1 MISHAPRFTIP
12 FFGFGVIVVDQLA
25 AFQKYM
31 LACPRFISA
40 HTVKSMRVKFC
51 LPILVICVSALL
63 FSCNRS
69 SNPSAR
75 RLLIYTPHGQD
86 LLREFIARYKAQHP
100 GTDVQFLD
108 MGSREI
114 LERVRAER
122 NRPQA
127 DLWWGA
133 AHTTFQTA
141 AEENLLAPYQ
151 PTWTGSVP
159 NASRDP
165 QDRWYGT
172 YQTPE
177 VIVYNSDAVKAE
189 EAPKDWDD
197 VLDPK
202 WRDKILIRNPNPSDS
217 MRAIFGAMI
226 WRFYKD
232 TGSPEKGYDWLR
244 RLDANVHEYT
254 ADGTL
259 LMQKL
264 VRREGLISLWN
275 LPDVWIYKEQ
285 KGFPVGYVFPAS
297 GVPVI
302 TDGIAVVRGGPNEEE
317 ARRFYEFVTTP
328 ESLVIAA
335 KKYYRM
341 PVRNDFDRSQ
351 LPAWMNE
358 PVNELPVDWDLLRKQ
373 SGDWLRY
380 WDTEIRGRSKK

>member
-1 MISHAPRFTIP
+1 MRLRFCFLIA
-12 FFGFGVIVVDQLA
+12 VVLVA
-25 AFQKYM
+25 A
-31 LACPRFISA
+31 
-40 HTVKSMRVKFC
+40 V
-51 LPILVICVSALL
+51 LV
-63 FSCNRS
+63 SCNRS
-69 SNPSAR
+69 GVQSSSK
-75 RLLIYTPHGQD
+75 LLIYTPHGQD
-86 LLREFIARYKAQHP
+86 LLKDFIARYKVEHP
-100 GTDVQFLD
+100 EVEVQFLD

-133 AHTTFQTA
+133 AHTTFQAA
-141 AEENLLAPYQ
+141 AEENLLAPYR
-151 PTWTGSVP
+151 PTWADKAP
-159 NASRDP
+159 IRSRDN

-189 EAPKDWDD
+189 DAPKDWDD

-202 WRDKILIRNPNPSDS
+202 WVDKIIIRNPNPSDS

-232 TGSPEKGYDWLR
+232 SGSPEKGYDWLR

-259 LMQKL
+259 MMQKL
-264 VRREGLISLWN
+264 VRREGVLSLWN

-285 KGFPVGYVFPAS
+285 KGFPIGYVFPKS
-297 GVPVI
+297 GTPVI
-302 TDGIAVVRGGPNEEE
+302 TDGIAVVRGAPNEAE
-317 ARRFYEFVTTP
+317 AKRFYEFVTTN
-328 ESLVIAA
+328 ESLVLAA

-341 PVRNDFDRSQ
+341 PVRTDLDPSQ
-351 LPAWMNE
+351 LPAWMNQ
-358 PVNELPVDWDLLRKQ
+358 PVNEMPLDWDLLRKQ
-373 SGDWLRY
+373 SSEWLRY
-380 WDTEIRGRSKK
+380 WDTEIRGRGKK